1 MLVSLA
7 ALLPPLEQSLPL
19 LLQHT
24 VSLMPSLS
32 GPFTPI
38 LMAQSAPPPQVSSP
52 PSDSVPH
59 RCPWG
64 QCLRVGNTEGFGVQ
78 LCGQDRSF
86 SIPGLQCPYQ

>member
-7 ALLPPLEQSLPL
+7 ALLQPLEQSLPL

-38 LMAQSAPPPQVSSP
+38 LMAQSAPPPQVSSL

-59 RCPWG
+59 RCPLGTVPASGQHRGVWG
-64 QCLRVGNTEGFGVQ
+64 PALW
-78 LCGQDRSF
+78 
-86 SIPGLQCPYQ
+86 PG